1 MAEIKQEFTDTGGIE
16 EEVDVTVDE
25 TTEKVT
31 MNNIEQEKKI
41 MSRVYFLMWA

>member
-1 MAEIKQEFTDTGGIE
+1 MAETKQEFTDTGWIE

-25 TTEKVT
+25 TTEKIV
-31 MNNIEQEKKI
+31 MNNTEQEKRI